1 MIGASLISGQVD
13 KRDFGKSLFGIFDMN
28 LHNGMG
34 PGRISICSIL
44 RRDSEGASFL
54 NDIKKLIGRVNRFF
68 FKANDVNI
76 GMFVL
81 PDLQFSPVRKK
92 IKELT
97 AIDFIKGNIN
107 AKFLKLGLD

>member
-1 MIGASLISGQVD
+1 MIGASLISCQVD
-13 KRDFGKSLFGIFDMN
+13 KRDFGKGLFGIFDMN

-34 PGRISICSIL
+34 PGGISICSIL
-44 RRDSEGASFL
+44 RCDSEGASLL
-54 NDIKKLIGRVNRFF
+54 NDIKELIGRVNGFF
-68 FKANDVNI
+68 LKANDVNI

-81 PDLQFSPVRKK
+81 PDLQFSPVSEK

-97 AIDFIKGNIN
+97 AIDFIKGNKN